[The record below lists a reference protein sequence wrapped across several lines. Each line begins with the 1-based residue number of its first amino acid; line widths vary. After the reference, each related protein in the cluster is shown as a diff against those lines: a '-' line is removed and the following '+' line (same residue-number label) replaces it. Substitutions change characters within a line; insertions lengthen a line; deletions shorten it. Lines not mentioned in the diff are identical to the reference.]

1 VKLKLKNNIGHKII
15 KRNLDLDY
23 SKAFVLLLVFAVFV
37 ITAFRLFGL
46 DPDNETYRYIIQQN
60 ISDDEKLYEVT
71 FIFFRQINGIFFND
85 PLFVFFIY
93 ALLAFSVK
101 AYVFLAYSK
110 APLLSFLVFI
120 CGFAL
125 LHEYTQIRAA
135 VAVGVFLTSISDLQ
149 KGDFYRYILK
159 VLIAI
164 AFHWSSIILVPL
176 YFLVRNVSLN
186 KHILLLVVIVLFSFS
201 SLLLN
206 IDLLN
211 AVNLYLSSRE
221 GVNPFGPVVEFKIFN
236 LLSLSQLMIVLVCF
250 GLHSYKHNTFLD
262 KTEIT
267 MLKILAISIGAYFA
281 FASIGLVVLA
291 FRVSAYLNVVQ
302 ILFIP
307 AVAIKFR
314 PTYFSI
320 VLVLL
325 YFSIVLNHMIN
336 TILLN

>member
-1 VKLKLKNNIGHKII
+1 MERNVI

-60 ISDDEKLYEVT
+60 IYDDEKLYEVT
-71 FIFFRQINGIFFND
+71 FIFLRLINKTLFDD

-101 AYVFLAYSK
+101 TYVFLVYSK
-110 APLLSFLVFI
+110 APLLSFVVFI
-120 CGFAL
+120 CGFVL

-135 VAVGVFLTSISDLQ
+135 VAVGVFLTSIGDLT
-149 KGDFYRYILK
+149 KGNLYRYMLK

-164 AFHWSSIILVPL
+164 AFHWSSIILIPL
-176 YFLVRNVSLN
+176 YFLVRKLSLN
-186 KHILLLVVIVLFSFS
+186 KHISILVIIVLFSQFV
-201 SLLLN
+201 L
-206 IDLLN
+206 IFDFDLLDS
-211 AVNLYLSSRE
+211 VNHFLSSRE

-250 GLHSYKHNTFLD
+250 GLHIYKNNTFLD

-307 AVAIKFR
+307 AVAVKFR

-320 VLVLL
+320 ALVLL
-325 YFSIVLNHMIN
+325 YFSIVLNHMIS

>member
-1 VKLKLKNNIGHKII
+1 MERNIIN
-15 KRNLDLDY
+15 RNLNLDY
-23 SKAFVLLLVFAVFV
+23 SRALVILLVFFVFI

-60 ISDDEKLYEVT
+60 IYDDEKLYEVT
-71 FIFFRQINGIFFND
+71 FLFFRQINKIFFDD
-85 PLFVFFIY
+85 PLFVFFMY
-93 ALLAFSVK
+93 ALFAFSIK
-101 AYVFLAYSK
+101 TYVFLAYSK
-110 APLLSFLVFI
+110 APLLSFLIFI

-135 VAVGVFLTSISDLQ
+135 VAVGVFLTSISDLE
-149 KGDFYRYILK
+149 KGNFYRYMLK
-159 VLIAI
+159 VFVAI
-164 AFHWSSIILVPL
+164 TFHWSSIILIPL
-176 YFLVRNVSLN
+176 YLLVRKLSLN
-186 KHILLLVVIVLFSFS
+186 KHVSILIFIVLLSFFT
-201 SLLLN
+201 LFLD

-211 AVNLYLSSRE
+211 YVNIYLSSQE

-250 GLHSYKHNTFLD
+250 GLHIYKKNTLLD

-291 FRVSAYLNVVQ
+291 FRISAYLNVVQ

-307 AVAIKFR
+307 AVALKFR

-320 VLVLL
+320 FLVLL
-325 YFSIVLNHMIN
+325 YFSIVLNHMIS
-336 TILLN
+336 TILSN